1 MKTRLFN
8 KKRLVPWLLLFL
20 FLTILAL
27 LNFTRFVTSR
37 LAEGEPPY
45 YKYFFIMETTGVYS
59 ILIVLPFAIWVIKK
73 FPITRKNLITHIP
86 LHLLASM
93 VYGVSHTML
102 MFSIRTFIF
111 WIAGWG
117 AYDYG
122 RFVYKIPMEY
132 THQFFSYSMI
142 YGIVMFMKYVR
153 ESQEQKLRAS
163 KLEQQLTKARLQALQ
178 MQLHPHFL
186 FNTLNMISSTMYED
200 VKSADKMI
208 ANLSDLL
215 RITLNSTGA
224 EEHTLEK
231 ELEIISLYVEIM
243 KARFQDK
250 LIVKTDIQEAT
261 QDALVPGFILQPIV
275 ENSIKY
281 SMKSMKKAEV
291 SILSRRENDNLKL
304 VLEDNGPGISAEMD
318 QVFKNGVGLS
328 NTAERLEQLYGNNHH
343 FHLQNRNE
351 GGLRVVLEL
360 PFKKLIEGSNAR
372 YKNIN
377 RR

>member
-1 MKTRLFN
+1 MRNRFFN
-8 KKRLVPWLLLFL
+8 KKRLMPWLILFL
-20 FLTILAL
+20 FLTVMAL

-73 FPITRKNLITHIP
+73 FPITRKNLFTHIP
-86 LHLLASM
+86 LHLFASM

-153 ESQEQKLRAS
+153 ENQEQKLRAA

-186 FNTLNMISSTMYED
+186 FNTLNMISSTMYDD
-200 VKSADKMI
+200 VKAADKMI

-215 RITLNSTGA
+215 RITLDSRGA

-231 ELEIISLYVEIM
+231 ELEIVHLYIEIM

-250 LIVKTDIQEAT
+250 LTVKTDIENAT
-261 QDALVPGFILQPIV
+261 QEALVPGFILQPLV
-275 ENSIKY
+275 ENSIKHC
-281 SMKSMKKAEV
+281 MKKLKTAEI
-291 SILSRRENDNLKL
+291 SIASRMENGKLKL
-304 VLEDNGPGISAEMD
+304 IIQDNGPGISGEMT
-318 QVFKNGVGLS
+318 QIFKNGVGLS
-328 NTAERLEQLYGNNHH
+328 NTVERLEQLYGNNHH
-343 FHLQNRNE
+343 FQLQNRGE
-351 GGLRVVLEL
+351 GGLQVVMEL
-360 PFKKLIEGSNAR
+360 PFKKFNQI
-372 YKNIN
+372 KNG
-377 RR
+377 

>member
-1 MKTRLFN
+1 MRNRFFN
-8 KKRLVPWLLLFL
+8 KKRLMPWLILFL
-20 FLTILAL
+20 FLTVMAL

-59 ILIVLPFAIWVIKK
+59 ILIVLPFALWFIIK
-73 FPITRKNLITHIP
+73 FPIKRDNLITHIP
-86 LHLLASM
+86 LHLFASL
-93 VYGVSHTML
+93 VYGVSHIMS
-102 MFSIRTFIF
+102 MYFIRTFIF

-163 KLEQQLTKARLQALQ
+163 QLEQQLTKARLQALQ

-200 VKSADKMI
+200 AKAADKMI

-215 RITLNSTGA
+215 RITLDSKGA

-231 ELEIISLYVEIM
+231 ELEILHLYVEIM
-243 KARFQDK
+243 KARFQEK
-250 LIVKTDIQEAT
+250 LLIKTEIYKGTE
-261 QDALVPGFILQPIV
+261 DALVPGFVLQPLV
-275 ENSIKY
+275 ENSIIY
-281 SMKSMKKAEV
+281 SMKTLKRAEICI
-291 SILSRRENDNLKL
+291 SSEKIDERLILKI
-304 VLEDNGPGISAEMD
+304 EDNGPGITGNIKQLMN
-318 QVFKNGVGLS
+318 NGLGLS
-328 NTAERLEQLYGNNHH
+328 NTVERLEKLYGNDQSYE
-343 FHLQNRNE
+343 LQNKKE
-351 GGLRVVLEL
+351 GGLQVRIEI
-360 PFKKLIEGSNAR
+360 PFRLATD
-372 YKNIN
+372 
-377 RR
+377 